1 MDFKCGRIRKLCE
14 KLPAAEG
21 NRSAERSG
29 CTLDEAQTYWLCPVL
44 SCADGGSCRPGDT
57 LADMECA
64 PRRAAPAK
72 ISGNLPVVGAFSFIR
87 LKYPKGRTFP

>member
-44 SCADGGSCRPGDT
+44 SCADGGSCRPDKRYAGRHG
-57 LADMECA
+57 MCA
-64 PRRAAPAK
+64 AK
-72 ISGNLPVVGAFSFIR
+72 SSACEDFR
-87 LKYPKGRTFP
+87 